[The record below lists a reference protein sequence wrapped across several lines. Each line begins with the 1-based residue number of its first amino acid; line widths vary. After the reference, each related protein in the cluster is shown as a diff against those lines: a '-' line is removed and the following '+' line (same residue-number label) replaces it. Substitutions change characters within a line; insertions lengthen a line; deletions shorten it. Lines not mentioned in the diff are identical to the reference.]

1 MTALDAI
8 NRIQEIQTEMAALAG
23 QPTAGSTSGTTGT
36 PGTSSPD
43 FTTALESI
51 LAESPSA
58 TSVAPAST
66 PTASSG
72 VTGQDIVND
81 AQKYI
86 GVPYV
91 YGGTTTAGMDC
102 SGLVQTVLKDEGIKA
117 PRVVPDQAKIGTAVP
132 SLAQAQPGDLIVLKG
147 EGHIVIYAGNG
158 KVIHAPHPG
167 TKVQEVNN
175 WLTDADIATIRRVVP
190 TAGSSTATAAAP
202 STTPAV
208 APETLSGTQ
217 ISQIIAL
224 VQSTFGSGLSTSS
237 DPSSSMLSSLASSLL
252 SSPSLLSSSSTPSL
266 ESSLASALMS
276 SSDTSSSD
284 MSSSDA
290 SQDSLLSL
298 LSGSGG
304 L

>member
-8 NRIQEIQTEMAALAG
+8 NRIQEIQTEMAALVG
-23 QPTAGSTSGTTGT
+23 QSTGSSTSGTNGT
-36 PGTSSPD
+36 PGTSSSD
-43 FTTALESI
+43 FTSALESI

-58 TSVAPAST
+58 TSAAST
-66 PTASSG
+66 SAPTTSSG

-167 TKVQEVNN
+167 TNVKEVNN
-175 WLTDADIATIRRVVP
+175 WLTDAGIATIRRVVP
-190 TAGSSTATAAAP
+190 TAGSSTAAAAAP
-202 STTPAV
+202 SATALSTTPAGGP
-208 APETLSGTQ
+208 ATLSGTQ

-237 DPSSSMLSSLASSLL
+237 DSSSSMLSSLASSLL

-276 SSDTSSSD
+276 SANS
-284 MSSSDA
+284 SSSDA
-290 SQDSLLSL
+290 SQNSLLSM
-298 LSGSGG
+298 LSGSG